1 MRRTTKN
8 DFPGSLAA
16 RSFPELCKPDEH
28 ESKCMFATGE
38 RWIERWYRERKRQ
51 VT

>member
-16 RSFPELCKPDEH
+16 RSFAELCKPDEH
-28 ESKCMFATGE
+28 ESKYMFATGE
-38 RWIERWYRERKRQ
+38 RWIERWIERERGK
-51 VT
+51 